1 MTRHVNGTLFSPI
14 GVFTDDFRDNYV
26 YLSETIEEIV
36 RVDSIRM
43 RERHE
48 LFRLLFDRQYTQR
61 GAILGANKVIHDIKT
76 M

>member
-1 MTRHVNGTLFSPI
+1 M
-14 GVFTDDFRDNYV
+14 FTDDFRDDYF
-26 YLSETIEEIV
+26 YLSEAIA
-36 RVDSIRM
+36 RVDGIHI

-48 LFRLLFDRQYTQR
+48 LFRLLSDRQYTQR